1 MCEPATILMMA
12 TATQAIGSVVS
23 GVAQS
28 NQLKRSAA
36 IDEANAQT
44 AIQNSINL
52 RNAGA
57 VNAGRQN
64 RIGRRA
70 GSKIRTAGAKG
81 NVVVD
86 LDNNLDAQIDNAANS
101 MLNELDEV
109 YKAKINAQRQ
119 EVQSRNF
126 KSSASNKR
134 ASASSSLLGGLFG
147 AGKAVTAGA
156 YKGYDAGYF
165 GQPLLKAGET

>member
-1 MCEPATILMMA
+1 MCPPAAVLA
-12 TATQAIGSVVS
+12 VSAGLQAAGSLFS
-23 GVAQS
+23 GIAES
-28 NQLKRSAA
+28 RQLKRSAA

-86 LDNNLDAQIDNAANS
+86 LNNNLDAQIENTMNS
-101 MLNELDEV
+101 MLNELDEK
-109 YKAKINAQRQ
+109 YKAEIQARNQLVEA
-119 EVQSRNF
+119 RNF
-126 KSSASNKR
+126 RQSASNKR
-134 ASASSSLLGGLFG
+134 SAASSSIIGGVLGAAGSAAKGIYTGQQAGFINTSYGSSLL
-147 AGKAVTAGA
+147 
-156 YKGYDAGYF
+156 
-165 GQPLLKAGET
+165 

>member
-1 MCEPATILMMA
+1 MCEPATILMVA

-86 LDNNLDAQIDNAANS
+86 LNNNLDAQIENTMNS
-101 MLNELDEV
+101 MLNELDEK
-109 YKAKINAQRQ
+109 YKAEIQARNQLVEA
-119 EVQSRNF
+119 RNF
-126 KSSASNKR
+126 RQSASNKR
-134 ASASSSLLGGLFG
+134 SAASSSIIGGVLGAAGSAAKGIYTGQQAGFINTSYGSSLL
-147 AGKAVTAGA
+147 
-156 YKGYDAGYF
+156 
-165 GQPLLKAGET
+165 